1 MNMSENTYCVYM
13 HTNKINGKKYIG
25 QTCREP
31 EKRWGKNGCEYD
43 KSPHFYNAILKYGW
57 DNFFHEI
64 LFTGLTHEQADKMES
79 YLINFYKSNNKK
91 FGYNIRGGGS
101 NGALGEESKKKI
113 SKANKGKKRTEEFC
127 RAMSERNKGKNNP
140 NYGNHKLAGENNP
153 NYGKHWNA
161 GENNYFY
168 GKKHTKETIEYLR
181 KINTGKILS
190 KEALEKLAKSRELI
204 PCGIDN
210 PSSKQVLQFD
220 LSGIFIK
227 EWGSIHEAK
236 RNLGIDPSTIVRC
249 CKGRQKTAGGYIWK
263 YK

>member
-1 MNMSENTYCVYM
+1 MQERTYCVYM

-31 EKRWGKNGCEYD
+31 EKRWGKNGCEYEN
-43 KSPHFYNAILKYGW
+43 SPHFYNAILKYGW

-79 YLINFYKSNNKK
+79 YLINFYKSNNKN

-101 NGALGEESKKKI
+101 NGALGGETKRKI
-113 SKANKGKKRTEEFC
+113 SQANKGKKLSIEQRK
-127 RAMSERNKGKNNP
+127 AMSERFRGENNP
-140 NYGNHKLAGENNP
+140 NYGNHKLAGKNNP
-153 NYGKHWNA
+153 NYGNHWNA

-168 GKKHTKETIEYLR
+168 GKKHTPETIAIIRAKNIGRVHSEEEKAKRR
-181 KINTGKILS
+181 KSLKGKQAGILHHNI
-190 KEALEKLAKSRELI
+190 K
-204 PCGIDN
+204 P
-210 PSSKQVLQFD
+210 VLQFD
-220 LSGIFIK
+220 QNGIFVK
-227 EWGSIHEAK
+227 EWEYINQA
-236 RNLGIDPSTIVRC
+236 RDFLGIDPSTIVRC

>member
-1 MNMSENTYCVYM
+1 MIENTYCVYM

-25 QTCREP
+25 QTCREL
-31 EKRWGKNGCEYD
+31 EKRWGKNGCEYEN
-43 KSPHFYNAILKYGW
+43 SPHFYNAILKYGW

-64 LFTGLTHEQADKMES
+64 LFTGLNHEQADKMES

-168 GKKHTKETIEYLR
+168 GKKHTPETIAIIRAKNIGRVHSEEEKAKRR
-181 KINTGKILS
+181 KSLKGKQAGILHHNI
-190 KEALEKLAKSRELI
+190 K
-204 PCGIDN
+204 P
-210 PSSKQVLQFD
+210 VLQFD
-220 LSGIFIK
+220 QNGIFVK
-227 EWGSIHEAK
+227 EWEYINQARDS
-236 RNLGIDPSTIVRC
+236 LGIDPSTIVRC
-249 CKGRQKTAGGYIWK
+249 CKGKQKTAGGYIWK